1 MTAVIGTVVA
11 IGIAAVDGTEA
22 ATGTVVEEIGIARVI
37 VVRDFSHEAAPAM
50 ARTANKTDNFE
61 LRNAAKFAAFLLLY
75 QVKPNCYLPARG
87 GRQALRTQLPADIAA
102 AFA

>member
-1 MTAVIGTVVA
+1 MTAVIGIVVA

-50 ARTANKTDNFE
+50 ARTANKTDNF
-61 LRNAAKFAAFLLLY
+61 
-75 QVKPNCYLPARG
+75 
-87 GRQALRTQLPADIAA
+87 D
-102 AFA
+102 